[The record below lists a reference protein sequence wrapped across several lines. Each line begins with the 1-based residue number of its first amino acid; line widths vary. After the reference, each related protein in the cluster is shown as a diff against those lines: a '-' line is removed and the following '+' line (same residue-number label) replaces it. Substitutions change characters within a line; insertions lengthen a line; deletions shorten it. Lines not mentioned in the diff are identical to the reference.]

1 MRLQH
6 WLTKCFLS
14 KFDAFNGGE
23 LNEFSPIKSLMKYAK
38 IAVEQAYDGLCAELI
53 VSLSAFA

>member
-1 MRLQH
+1 MI
-6 WLTKCFLS
+6 KSFLS

-23 LNEFSPIKSLMKYAK
+23 LNDFSPIKSLGKYAK